1 MSEIS
6 SIYFGNKVV
15 QSIETKN
22 GVLYGGGDPFEYEA
36 VDGGYAVTG
45 FKQELVRK
53 RKWPKTITI
62 PETYED
68 LPVVEIGQN
77 AFSDKQL
84 RKVTI
89 PKTIKRVRGYSFLR
103 CGATINLAKECSFEF
118 LGDCC
123 FSECYGVTKL
133 KVDGIIEGYLSE
145 FYDLVS
151 IEGNYSFKEGNY
163 VTLRG
168 DSKLR
173 SINLETANKIIS
185 DCFGGCVSLES
196 ITVGDSIASHNYS
209 NTFKYSCPRLKTVII
224 GDSATKIGRS
234 AFHDLTSLATVIIGN
249 NVTSIDDYAFYKC
262 SSLTRV
268 ILGEKLQKIGF
279 DAFRECSSL
288 TELTIGRSLVLVG
301 EYAFFDTPLQN
312 IYYNGTIADWCNT
325 ELEVQSLIIGDD
337 SNFYILDE
345 NGMVEHDDK
354 KYSLL
359 TDELVIPNS
368 VTSIKARVFGW
379 RAFTSVSFGN
389 NVLSIGQS
397 AFEGDIPKVY
407 YDGSLADWCNINFEG
422 YGSSPLNANNN
433 AELYFLDEN
442 GNVVHNNKRYSMLTE
457 VIIPNNITSIKP
469 YTFSNWG
476 FLTRVTIPDHVVSIG
491 TNAFYNCKTLTEVEV
506 SNYITDIGD
515 YAFMSCGSV
524 TNITL
529 PSSVINIGESAFESC
544 YYTTFSFDNNLPNL
558 TSLGK
563 RAFDLCNGLTSFV
576 IADGVSTIRSE
587 TFAFCSNLNSLVMG
601 VGITSIEG
609 YAFSDSRSLTSIDYR
624 GTMEQFNSITKDSNW
639 LKNRSPIATIHCTD
653 GDITL

>member
-1 MSEIS
+1 MSEIN

-22 GVLYGGGDPFEYEA
+22 GVLYGGEDPFEYEV

-89 PKTIKRVRGYSFLR
+89 PKTIKRVREWSFSR
-103 CGATINLAKECSFEF
+103 CGATINLAKESSFEF
-118 LGDCC
+118 LGNYC
-123 FSECYGVTKL
+123 FSGCYGVTKL
-133 KVDGIIEGYLSE
+133 KVDGTIEGYLSD

-163 VTLRG
+163 VTLSG

-173 SINLETANKIIS
+173 SINLETANKFIY
-185 DCFGGCVSLES
+185 DCFSGCVSLEI
-196 ITVGDSIASHNYS
+196 ITVGDNIASHNYAY
-209 NTFKYSCPRLKTVII
+209 TLRTSCPHLKTIII
-224 GDSATKIGRS
+224 GDSATSIGDH
-234 AFHDLTSLATVIIGN
+234 AFRECTSLTTVIVGDNVVNIGN
-249 NVTSIDDYAFYKC
+249 EAFYKC
-262 SSLTRV
+262 SSLTEIV
-268 ILGEKLQKIGF
+268 LGEKLQSIGYN
-279 DAFRECSSL
+279 AFRECSSL
-288 TELTIGRSLVLVG
+288 TELTIGRSVVSVG
-301 EYAFFDTPLQN
+301 SYAFWEASLQN
-312 IYYNGTIADWCNT
+312 IYYDGTIAEWCNI
-325 ELEVQSLIIGDD
+325 ELEVQSLIMGND

-359 TDELVIPNS
+359 TELVIPNS

-407 YDGSLADWCNINFEG
+407 YDGSLVDWCNINFEG
-422 YGSSPLNANNN
+422 FGSVPLNANND

-442 GNVVHNNKRYSMLTE
+442 GTVVHNNKRYSMVTE
-457 VIIPNNITSIKP
+457 VTIPNNITSIKP
-469 YTFSNWG
+469 YTFSQWW
-476 FLTRVTIPDHVVSIG
+476 FLTNVIIPDHVVSIG
-491 TNAFYNCKTLTEVEV
+491 ASAFYNCKNLTEVEI
-506 SNYITDIGD
+506 SKYITDIGD
-515 YAFMSCGSV
+515 YAFMFCYP
-524 TNITL
+524 ITSIAL
-529 PSSVINIGESAFESC
+529 PSSVIRIGESAFESC
-544 YYTTFSFDNNLPNL
+544 HYTTFSFDNNLPNL

-601 VGITSIEG
+601 VGVSSIDG
-609 YAFSDSRSLTSIDYR
+609 YVFAESRSLTSIDYR
-624 GTMEQFNSITKDSNW
+624 GTIEQFNSITKNSNW
-639 LKNRSPIATIHCTD
+639 LNRSSITTIHCTD

>member
-1 MSEIS
+1 MSEIN

-68 LPVVEIGQN
+68 LPVVEIEAY
-77 AFSDKQL
+77 AFSNKQL

-89 PKTIKRVRGYSFLR
+89 PKTIKRVRELSFSR

-118 LGDCC
+118 LGNCC
-123 FSECYGVTKL
+123 FSGCYGVTKL
-133 KVDGIIEGYLSE
+133 KVDGIIEGYLSD

-163 VTLRG
+163 VTLSG

-173 SINLETANKIIS
+173 SINLETANKFIY
-185 DCFGGCVSLES
+185 DCFSGCVSLES
-196 ITVGDSIASHNYS
+196 LTVGDSIASDNYS
-209 NTFKYSCPRLKTVII
+209 YIFKNSCPSLKTVII
-224 GDSATKIGRS
+224 GDSVTNIGDY
-234 AFHDLTSLATVIIGN
+234 AFRECTSLTTVIIGD
-249 NVTSIDDYAFYKC
+249 NVVNIGGNAFYKC
-262 SSLTRV
+262 SSLTEIV
-268 ILGEKLQKIGF
+268 LGEKLQNIGGN
-279 DAFRECSSL
+279 AFRECSSL
-288 TELTIGRSLVLVG
+288 TELTIGRSVVSVG
-301 EYAFFDTPLQN
+301 SYAFWDTPIQN
-312 IYYNGTIADWCNT
+312 IYYDGSLADWCNI
-325 ELEVQSLIIGDD
+325 ELEVQSLIIGND

-359 TDELVIPNS
+359 TEELVIPNS

-379 RAFTSVSFGN
+379 RSFTSVSFGS
-389 NVLSIGQS
+389 NVLSIGQ
-397 AFEGDIPKVY
+397 AALEGDIPKVY
-407 YDGSLADWCNINFEG
+407 YDGSLEDWCNINFEG

-442 GNVVHNNKRYSMLTE
+442 GNVIHNNKRYSMLTE

-469 YTFSNWG
+469 FTFSQWG
-476 FLTRVTIPDHVVSIG
+476 FLTSVTIPDHVVSIG
-491 TNAFYNCKTLTEVEV
+491 DNAFNNCKNLTDVEI

-515 YAFMSCGSV
+515 HAFAYCSK
-524 TNITL
+524 ITDIAL
-529 PSSVINIGESAFESC
+529 PASVININKSAFESC
-544 YYTTFSFDNNLPNL
+544 GSAIFSFDNNLPNL
-558 TSLGK
+558 VSLGN
-563 RAFDLCNGLTSFV
+563 RAFDLCSKLTSFV
-576 IADGVSTIRSE
+576 IADGVSIIRSE
-587 TFAFCSNLNSLVMG
+587 TFAFCSSLNSLVMG

-609 YAFSDSRSLTSIDYR
+609 YAFAESRSLTSIDYR
-624 GTMEQFNSITKDSNW
+624 GTVEQFNSITKNSNW
-639 LKNRSPIATIHCTD
+639 LNRSPIATVHCTD

>member
-6 SIYFGNKVV
+6 SIYFGNKAV

-68 LPVVEIGQN
+68 LPVVEIGIN
-77 AFSDKQL
+77 AFSTKQL

-89 PKTIKRVRGYSFLR
+89 PASIKRLR
-103 CGATINLAKECSFEF
+103 AGCFSGCEATINLAKDCSFDF
-118 LGDCC
+118 LGSYC
-123 FSECYGVTKL
+123 FSGCYGITKL
-133 KVDGIIEGYLSE
+133 KVDGIIEGILSN

-151 IEGNYSFKEGNY
+151 VEGNYSFDRRYYVSLAGN
-163 VTLRG
+163 
-168 DSKLR
+168 SKLR
-173 SINLETANKIIS
+173 SINLETANHFLGE
-185 DCFGGCVSLES
+185 CFNGCVSLES
-196 ITVGDSIASHNYS
+196 ITVGDSIASHNYAS
-209 NTFKYSCPRLKTVII
+209 TFRTSCPHLKTIII
-224 GDSATKIGRS
+224 GDSATSIGDYAFRQCTSLTTVIVGDNVVNIGRE
-234 AFHDLTSLATVIIGN
+234 
-249 NVTSIDDYAFYKC
+249 AFYKC
-262 SSLTRV
+262 SSLTK
-268 ILGEKLQKIGF
+268 IALGEKLQNIGEN
-279 DAFRECSSL
+279 AFYNCSSL
-288 TELTIGRSLVLVG
+288 TELTIGRSVVSVKR
-301 EYAFFDTPLQN
+301 YAFYDTSLQN
-312 IYYNGTIADWCNT
+312 IYYDSTIADWCNI
-325 ELEVQSLIIGDD
+325 ELEVQSLIIGNN

-359 TDELVIPNS
+359 TELVIPNS
-368 VTSIKARVFGW
+368 VTSIKAHAFGW
-379 RAFTSVSFGN
+379 RDFTSVSFGS
-389 NVLSIGQS
+389 NVLSIGQA
-397 AFEGDIPKVY
+397 AFEGEIPKVY
-407 YDGSLADWCNINFEG
+407 YDGSLADWCNINFEDF
-422 YGSSPLNANNN
+422 GSVLLNAYND

-442 GNVVHNNKRYSMLTE
+442 GTVVHNNKRYSMLTE

-476 FLTRVTIPDHVVSIG
+476 FLTSVIIPDHVVSIG
-491 TNAFYNCKTLTEVEV
+491 ANAFNMCKNLTDVEI

-515 YAFMSCGSV
+515 DAFFRCSQ
-524 TNITL
+524 ITSIAL
-529 PSSVINIGESAFESC
+529 PSSVTSIGESAFESC

-576 IADGVSTIRSE
+576 IADGVNAIRSE
-587 TFAFCSNLNSLVMG
+587 TFAFCSNLSSLVMG

-609 YAFSDSRSLTSIDYR
+609 YAFSESRSLTSIDYR
-624 GTMEQFNSITKDSNW
+624 GTIEQFNAITKNSNW
-639 LKNRSPIATIHCTD
+639 LNRSPIATIHCTD